1 MQFLVNSVLAPYSKE
16 IHYSSRSSL
25 KNIKSL
31 KNRRNVDLHSTIKI
45 IKENVFLKFSLLQ
58 LKVIERKKKI
68 YMCDL

>member
-45 IKENVFLKFSLLQ
+45 IKENVFLNLLQ
-58 LKVIERKKKI
+58 LKVIERKKRFTCVI
-68 YMCDL
+68 FN

>member
-45 IKENVFLKFSLLQ
+45 MKENVFLNL
-58 LKVIERKKKI
+58 V
-68 YMCDL
+68 YYN

>member
-31 KNRRNVDLHSTIKI
+31 KNRRNVDLHSTIKT
-45 IKENVFLKFSLLQ
+45 IKENVFLNL
-58 LKVIERKKKI
+58 V
-68 YMCDL
+68 YYN

>member
-45 IKENVFLKFSLLQ
+45 IKENVFLK
-58 LKVIERKKKI
+58 LKVIERKKKM

>member
-1 MQFLVNSVLAPYSKE
+1 MQFLVNSVLASYSKE

-45 IKENVFLKFSLLQ
+45 ILKFSLLQ
-58 LKVIERKKKI
+58 LKVIERKKK
-68 YMCDL
+68 DLYV

>member
-45 IKENVFLKFSLLQ
+45 IKENVFLNLVYYNLR
-58 LKVIERKKKI
+58 L
-68 YMCDL
+68 